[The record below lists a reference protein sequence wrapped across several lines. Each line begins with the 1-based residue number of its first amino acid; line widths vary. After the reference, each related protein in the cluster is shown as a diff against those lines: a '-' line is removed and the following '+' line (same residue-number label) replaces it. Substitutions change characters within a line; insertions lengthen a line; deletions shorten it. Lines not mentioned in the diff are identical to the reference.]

1 MYVVVDAK
9 CVVAIGS
16 TYAQTN
22 KNDSFF
28 YRIFYP
34 IF

>member
-1 MYVVVDAK
+1 MQETMYVVVDAK

-28 YRIFYP
+28 L
-34 IF
+34 